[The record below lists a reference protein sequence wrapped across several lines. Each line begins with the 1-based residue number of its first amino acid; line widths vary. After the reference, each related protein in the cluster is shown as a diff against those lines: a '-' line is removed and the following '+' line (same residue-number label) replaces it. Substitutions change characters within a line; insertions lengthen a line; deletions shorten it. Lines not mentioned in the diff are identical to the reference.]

1 MDYSKGV
8 WDRILQLA
16 EGGRDSKTEG
26 GKNDARERI
35 LILIMRELPQKN
47 AQKILSEF
55 GYIRQ
60 GEDL

>member
-8 WDRILQLA
+8 WARIIQLSR
-16 EGGRDSKTEG
+16 GGRDSKTEG
-26 GKNDARERI
+26 GKNDAMERI
-35 LILIMRELPQKN
+35 LINLMRELPQEN
-47 AQKILSEF
+47 AQAVLSEF